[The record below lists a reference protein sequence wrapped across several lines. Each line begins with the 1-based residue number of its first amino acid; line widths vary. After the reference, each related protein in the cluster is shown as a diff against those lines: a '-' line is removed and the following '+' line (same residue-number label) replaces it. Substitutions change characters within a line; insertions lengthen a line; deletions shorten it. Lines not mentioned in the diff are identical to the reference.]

1 MKFFK
6 ILGIIL
12 AALVFLFIVIGL
24 FLPKTATLERSV
36 IIDAS
41 AGAVTENIID
51 LYESHL
57 WPLWEHGDTSIVYAP
72 LPDGNGYRWEGT
84 KVAYGECEYSVLPG
98 GIIRDVIRFR
108 GREIASSEWTLEG
121 SAPVKLYLQFTVNSN
136 GNIGTRWTNLFLES
150 LSGPQID
157 AILKELKASLED
169 KGLQEDTP

>member
-12 AALVFLFIVIGL
+12 ASLVFLFIVVGL
-24 FLPKTATLERSV
+24 FLPKTATLERNMT
-36 IIDAS
+36 IDAS
-41 AGAVTENIID
+41 AGAVSDNIVD

-72 LPDGNGYRWEGT
+72 LSEGDGYRWEGA

-98 GIIRDVIRFR
+98 NMIRDVIRFR
-108 GREIASSEWTLEG
+108 GRDIAGSVWTLEG
-121 SAPVKLYLQFTVNSN
+121 SAPVKLQFRFAVNSN

-157 AILKELKASLED
+157 AMLKDLKASLED